1 MKIDVT
7 GLRRG
12 IGREATYEFSETI
25 QPVELSGETIRFE
38 PAHIILRLVSAGET
52 IEGYFRVSSGAHML
66 CSLCL
71 KPMVVPID
79 VEFMV
84 SYQQA
89 PVESKMDESSI
100 NDVVFYHED
109 LVDVSEDL
117 RQHLILELPMK
128 PVCDPACKGLC
139 PTCGKDLN
147 YGECGCQK
155 TVDDPRMSVLRD
167 LLKRE

>member
-7 GLRRG
+7 ELRRG
-12 IGREATYEFSETI
+12 IGREATYELGETI
-25 QPVELSGETIRFE
+25 QPVEMAGETIRFE
-38 PAHIILRLVSAGET
+38 PAHVILRLVSAGDT
-52 IEGYFRVSSGAHML
+52 IEAYFHATSGAHML
-66 CSLCL
+66 CSRCL
-71 KPMVVPID
+71 KPIVVPID

-89 PVESKMDESSI
+89 PDESKVDESSSD
-100 NDVVFYHED
+100 DVVFYHED

-147 YGECGCQK
+147 NGECGCRE
-155 TVDDPRMSVLRD
+155 TADDPRMSVLKD